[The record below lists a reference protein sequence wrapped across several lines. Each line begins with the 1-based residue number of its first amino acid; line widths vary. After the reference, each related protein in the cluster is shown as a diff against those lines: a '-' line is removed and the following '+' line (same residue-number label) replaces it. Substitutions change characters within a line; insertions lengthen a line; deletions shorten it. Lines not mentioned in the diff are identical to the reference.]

1 MAKLLEKLRDFRRPK
16 QIDLEDYILKLKARG
31 LDNDGKLV
39 PDPVP
44 IAPPIGYKKA
54 PSMVEIVRD
63 MVKGERLAQAAR
75 EAGAETFEEAEDF
88 DVPDDPPDMRS
99 PFENTFDPPISE
111 LLSAGQQA
119 LAEKAGE
126 AAKAAGSPDKP
137 APPPPAPPA
146 PKAE

>member
-16 QIDLEDYILKLKARG
+16 QMELEDYILKLKARS
-31 LDNDGKLV
+31 LDNDGKLI

-88 DVPDDPPDMRS
+88 DVPDDPPDLRS

-111 LLSAGQQA
+111 LLAAGKQA

-137 APPPPAPPA
+137 APPPPSPPA